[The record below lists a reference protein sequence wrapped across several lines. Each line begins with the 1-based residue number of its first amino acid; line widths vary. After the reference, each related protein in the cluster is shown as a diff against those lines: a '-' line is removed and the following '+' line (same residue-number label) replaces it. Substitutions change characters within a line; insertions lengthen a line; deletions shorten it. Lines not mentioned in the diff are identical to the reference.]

1 MKKLIFLLALS
12 FLLPFSLS
20 ANKLQLTDLQ
30 PQGNKLELKIS
41 WENSWKLERAPF
53 NHDAVWLFAKY
64 QNAQGEWLPIDL
76 STSIADHGTGDSL
89 LMIETVTDGKGVFVK
104 RRKEGEGNIPSIS
117 LSLQMAHMPAQA
129 QAIKV
134 FGIEMVY
141 IPEGPFWIGDSLQ
154 ANSFRRGD
162 GAGPFRITS
171 EAMIPV
177 GTAAGQLYNGGDFPP
192 EADIPA
198 TYPKGYAAFYLMKYE
213 LTQEQYVDFLNCL
226 SFGQQ
231 LEHTRISPASQAGRH
246 ALAVSSSNPQRNGI
260 IIGSPGNAG
269 GPPASYACEGAQDGI
284 FFAADDGQNRA
295 CNFLEWS
302 DLAAY
307 LDWAALRPITE
318 LEYEKACRGPEYPLP
333 GGFAWGTDQAIDA
346 NTVINDGRA
355 SESVS
360 EQATAQA
367 GLASHG
373 YAGPQGPLR
382 VGFGGSAASD
392 RLQIGGSYYGVL
404 ELSGNLWEL
413 CVNVEAT
420 GLAFEGQPG
429 DGQLSA
435 FGLADEAFWPVSDG
449 VGHRGG
455 ALNSGITGPFRDLA
469 ISDRFYAGLFPSVR
483 RNTGGGRG
491 GR

>member
-1 MKKLIFLLALS
+1 MRKLFFIAVF
-12 FLLPFSLS
+12 FPFSLF
-20 ANKLQLTDLQ
+20 ANNLQLQNLQ
-30 PQGNKLELKIS
+30 VTGSHLELKIS
-41 WENSWKLERAPF
+41 WENSWKLDRAPF

-64 QNAQGEWLPIDL
+64 QNAQGEWLHIDF
-76 STSIADHGTGDSL
+76 SSNPSDHQVGDTL
-89 LMIETVTDGKGVFVK
+89 LMIETVSDKKGLFIQ
-104 RRKEGEGNIPSIS
+104 RRSLGSGEIPVIQ
-117 LSLQMAHMPAQA
+117 LELLMDQAPLQA

-154 ANSFRRGD
+154 AYTFRRGD
-162 GAGPFRITS
+162 DSGPFHITS
-171 EAMIPV
+171 DAMIPT
-177 GTAAGQLYNGGDFPP
+177 GTAADQLYNGGDFPP

-198 TYPKGYAAFYLMKYE
+198 TYPKGFEAFYLMKYE

-226 SFGQQ
+226 SFDQQ
-231 LEHTRISPASQAGRH
+231 LEHTRISPASMAGRH
-246 ALAVSSSNPQRNGI
+246 ALALTSSNPQRNGI
-260 IIGSPGNAG
+260 IIESAG
-269 GPPASYACEGAQDGI
+269 TVGGTPARYTCEGAQDGI
-284 FFAADDGQNRA
+284 FFASDDGQNRA

-318 LEYEKACRGPEYPLP
+318 FEFEKASRGPEYPIP
-333 GGFAWGTDQAIDA
+333 GGFAWGTDAVIDA
-346 NTVINDGRA
+346 NTVIDDGTA
-355 SESVS
+355 TETVSES
-360 EQATAQA
+360 ATAQA

-382 VGFGGSAASD
+382 SGFGGSANSN

-413 CVNVEAT
+413 CVNVEFT
-420 GLAFEGQPG
+420 GLDFEGQPG
-429 DGQLSA
+429 DGQLD
-435 FGLADEAFWPVSDG
+435 FNGLANEPLWPVSDG
-449 VGHRGG
+449 AGHRGG
-455 ALNSGITGPFRDLA
+455 ALNSGIVGPFRDLA

-483 RNTGGGRG
+483 RNTSGGRG